1 MIHFLTFHYH
11 FLPKYILPDTQPAH
25 LFLNHLHCKWN
36 NSGFLSGITKWFYHT
51 MLHTHGYNWWKFED
65 LTPTSLDSTEHQNVC
80 NLMWKV
86 LYRFLRVESPRQQD
100 GRAEAAVPRVRRPG
114 GGPPRRPGHVRV
126 HGREQLLQV
135 QRLGRP
141 QAPLHGWHLLYLA
154 QTGGRVQH
162 LDFFLIPATP

>member
-86 LYRFLRVESPRQQD
+86 LYPTFDLWCIHMPWKGWGHAQFHACSRNPITVKWIGYYPSKEFARVMDYVEQQYYESQKERMI
-100 GRAEAAVPRVRRPG
+100 GNR
-114 GGPPRRPGHVRV
+114 
-126 HGREQLLQV
+126 REQSLSL
-135 QRLGRP
+135 
-141 QAPLHGWHLLYLA
+141 
-154 QTGGRVQH
+154 
-162 LDFFLIPATP
+162 FI